1 MTTIFDRTPKYP
13 GLQGDLARV
22 TSIEDRVLI
31 RAVDTM
37 AEEGV
42 TIAMSPD
49 QARALAAG
57 LVVAANDAEGGAAE
71 LDRAIAAIKGVTP
84 HDDPWTAEDF
94 SDEGDP
100 APGIDRH
107 IATILNAVVSGGLV
121 RANEPALAGHGYS
134 VGIRDAILGSMEKEA
149 SQ

>member
-1 MTTIFDRTPKYP
+1 MTTIFDGTPKYP

-49 QARALAAG
+49 QARVLAAV
-57 LVVAANDAEGGAAE
+57 LVVAANDAEGGAA
-71 LDRAIAAIKGVTP
+71 
-84 HDDPWTAEDF
+84 
-94 SDEGDP
+94 
-100 APGIDRH
+100 
-107 IATILNAVVSGGLV
+107 
-121 RANEPALAGHGYS
+121 
-134 VGIRDAILGSMEKEA
+134 
-149 SQ
+149 

>member
-1 MTTIFDRTPKYP
+1 MTTIFDGTPKYP
-13 GLQGDLARV
+13 GLQGDMARV

-57 LVVAANDAEGGAAE
+57 LVAAANDAEGGAE
-71 LDRAIAAIKGVTP
+71 
-84 HDDPWTAEDF
+84 
-94 SDEGDP
+94 
-100 APGIDRH
+100 
-107 IATILNAVVSGGLV
+107 
-121 RANEPALAGHGYS
+121 
-134 VGIRDAILGSMEKEA
+134 
-149 SQ
+149 